1 MYMPRKI
8 SSAARYLFSSIAVTA
23 LMYAG
28 LEAATAGTGP
38 IGTASCGKLS
48 NPCRLTPVVA
58 TVPGVKVVKDEHQ
71 AATVSMTTQAARIRL
86 VRS

>member
-1 MYMPRKI
+1 MTRKI
-8 SSAARYLFSSIAVTA
+8 SSTVRYMFSSIAITA

-28 LEAATAGTGP
+28 LETATAGTGP
-38 IGTASCGKLS
+38 IGTPSCGKLS

-58 TVPGVKVVKDEHQ
+58 TVPGVKVVKEAHE
-71 AATVSMTTQAARIRL
+71 ASSVSLTTQTARIRL